1 MTGMEVLTAVD
12 YKIPLIWVILKNNR
26 LGAIH
31 DVQDLSYQGRFS
43 ASVLAD
49 TDYVSIAN
57 AFGAKGFRI
66 EKPEE
71 IPTTVKKAL
80 ELNGPVILE
89 VIIDPDEKFPLVSR
103 SLALKDSIG
112 LPKIMKSI
120 SLESIRELIK
130 MLKNREV

>member
-1 MTGMEVLTAVD
+1 M
-12 YKIPLIWVILKNNR
+12 
-26 LGAIH
+26 
-31 DVQDLSYQGRFS
+31 
-43 ASVLAD
+43 LAD